1 MDDQL
6 EQVLQ
11 TLVPGGDGRSWYV
24 FRTRSRREKKAAE
37 QFADM
42 GLSHCLPV
50 RKQVRR
56 RKGRRYSSILP
67 LFPGYVFGCCD
78 SGERLTAMR
87 GGHLV
92 QWLEV
97 KDQEMLL
104 SELRNICI
112 ANLRG
117 TGVELFPQIRRGK
130 WVRVISGPLAGVRGR
145 ISRRK
150 EGYRIVLEMTALQS
164 AVAVELDMQ
173 DVEIDD
179 RAVVDEDGRLMATG

>member
-11 TLVPGGDGRSWYV
+11 ALVPGGEGQAWYV
-24 FRTRSRREKKAAE
+24 FRTRPRREKKAAQ

-50 RKQVRR
+50 REQVTR
-56 RKGRRYSSILP
+56 RKGRRYSSLLP
-67 LFPGYVFGCCD
+67 LFSGYVFGCCD
-78 SGERLTAMR
+78 IGERLSAMR

-104 SELRNICI
+104 GELRNICI

-117 TGVELFPQIRRGK
+117 TGVELYPQIRRGK

-150 EGYRIVLEMTALQS
+150 KGYRIVLEMTALQS
-164 AVAVELDMQ
+164 AIAVELDMQ

-179 RAVVDEDGRLMATG
+179 RAEVDEDLLAMTV